1 MEKQMIQMYAPGMMK
16 ERKLAEVLK
25 GIREQRLMSQARVE
39 FNQEERI
46 IKQFANS
53 PIVGWAFTDES
64 GKVYDDMQFA
74 VERGD
79 GGIATKTYLLKDGLI
94 GFFSHCGMDFEA
106 FYETEFK
113 RLQERN
119 GVDVEIETPH
129 RAGTALTN
137 QAGFDLLYGLQHSD
151 RYVRSV
157 WLTMGDA
164 NYEAAKG
171 VVRELC
177 VYFMRA
183 LPSDMQYEMDGAL
196 PNGWWLEEDTLVN

>member
-1 MEKQMIQMYAPGMMK
+1 MEKERLYQYAENMTKG
-16 ERKLAEVLK
+16 RNLSDVLK
-25 GIREQRLMSQARVE
+25 GIRDERLKSQMNVE

-46 IKQFANS
+46 VKQYANS

-74 VERGD
+74 LERGD
-79 GGIATKTYLLKDGLI
+79 GSIATKTYLLKEGLV
-94 GFFSHCGMDFEA
+94 GFFSHDGIDFEA

-119 GVDVEIETPH
+119 GVHVEIEAPH
-129 RAGTALTN
+129 RAGLAVTN
-137 QAGFDLLYGLQHSD
+137 QAGFDLLYGLQHSA

-164 NYEAAKG
+164 SYEEAKG

-196 PNGWWLEEDTLVN
+196 PNGWWLEEESILN